1 VKTLLFNPKYGV
13 SKAKIPMTG
22 DFVSWASSR
31 RAASAA
37 KDQIQ
42 SQSSLVSVFL
52 LLLDIPESEPMEED

>member
-1 VKTLLFNPKYGV
+1 
-13 SKAKIPMTG
+13 MTG